1 MNAKKVLK
9 RLVYESKH
17 SRSNLYLPKDLTF
30 NHGKF
35 ARFIVQVRPECYEH
49 ADCPSY
55 DICDQGNCIDAC
67 RVTTCGSN
75 ARCENKIHAAS
86 CICLPNYVGNPR
98 VACNPRKLKIYVFI
112 RLDQP

>member
-1 MNAKKVLK
+1 MENVKKVPK
-9 RLVYESKH
+9 IPFQYAIEFSSKDF
-17 SRSNLYLPKDLTF
+17 KDLAF

-55 DICDQGNCIDAC
+55 DICDQGNCVDAC

-75 ARCENKIHAAS
+75 ARCENRIHAAS

-98 VACNPRKLKIYVFI
+98 VACNPRKLRK
-112 RLDQP
+112 